1 MFTFIFCSSGPPA
14 RELSVIAARASLELK
29 KYKQVCSESFGILL
43 LSGDKCQI
51 ACSLEIISQISQIS

>member
-1 MFTFIFCSSGPPA
+1 
-14 RELSVIAARASLELK
+14 LELK

-51 ACSLEIISQISQIS
+51 ACSLEIISQINQIS